1 MKRFLKKY
9 LVLILM
15 ALVLALVLV
24 AGYFY
29 KQSRATD
36 AQTRATLAEVK
47 SLTKKVGDLMILPE
61 NETPTIA
68 TVSDPDAL
76 RDQTFF
82 ADAKV
87 GDKVLIY
94 SQAKKAILY
103 DPVQDK
109 IITIAPL
116 AVGDDKKIRASAPTV
131 EQSTTSTSSNKK

>member
-47 SLTKKVGDLMILPE
+47 SLTKKVGDLMVLPQ

-131 EQSTTSTSSNKK
+131 EQPAGPTASNKK